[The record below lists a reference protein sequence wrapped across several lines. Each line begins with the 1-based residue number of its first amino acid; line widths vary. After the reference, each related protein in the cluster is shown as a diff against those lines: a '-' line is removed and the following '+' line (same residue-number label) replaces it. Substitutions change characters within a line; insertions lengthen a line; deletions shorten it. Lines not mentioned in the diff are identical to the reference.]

1 MCLHPRD
8 AQEVRPSS
16 GRRSFLSG
24 SRRALLVN
32 GRLAEVLMRVQIHH
46 KPLHSNRRGAF
57 GGLINVSVLW
67 KFSWSRGSI
76 TASVIV
82 WGEVNTIDL
91 DFTNRTVTWGQLT
104 NDSESRGVEVVVVV
118 GETKVW
124 WMSEDLFRHL
134 FCFTYWIGEDSR
146 IDTLRYKQLK
156 HLCL

>member
-1 MCLHPRD
+1 MCLHPWD

-16 GRRSFLSG
+16 GRRRFLSG

-46 KPLHSNRRGAF
+46 KPLRSNRRRAF

-67 KFSWSRGSI
+67 KFSWSCGSI

-91 DFTNRTVTWGQLT
+91 DFTNWTVTWGQLT
-104 NDSESRGVEVVVVV
+104 NDSESRGVEVVVVG
-118 GETKVW
+118 GETEVW

-134 FCFTYWIGEDSR
+134 FCFYILDRWGFPNWYVEI
-146 IDTLRYKQLK
+146 
-156 HLCL
+156 